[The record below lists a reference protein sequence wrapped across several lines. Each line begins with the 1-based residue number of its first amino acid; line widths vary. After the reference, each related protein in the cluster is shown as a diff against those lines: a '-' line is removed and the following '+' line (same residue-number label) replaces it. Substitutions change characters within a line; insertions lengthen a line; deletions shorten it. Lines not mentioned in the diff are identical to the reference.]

1 MFVVFRV
8 TKIIFIVTMWDT
20 DTGSFPYGICDR
32 DVTSQTLWR
41 SDGSGWVGGGGG
53 GGAGVDG

>member
-8 TKIIFIVTMWDT
+8 TKIILIVTPWDSSI
-20 DTGSFPYGICDR
+20 GSFPYGICHR

-41 SDGSGWVGGGGG
+41 SDGSGWVGRGREWMGR
-53 GGAGVDG
+53 